1 MQKIKHIKVT
11 PCEPSWPR
19 IFEEESHLIQ
29 TALGNNG
36 LQTHHIGSTSV
47 PGLTSKPTIDMHKP
61 ACLFEGCLSDP
72 RLVWVAFIGD
82 RLAGYI
88 TLQWQ
93 SLYPPFN
100 GQNIPEVMDL
110 NVLPTFRTMGI
121 GSLLLAT
128 AEKEAA
134 SKSQIIGIGVDL
146 YAGKDG
152 GYGAAQSLRPKIL
165 PGKHFGKG
173 VSWPCPIRTLSL

>member
-11 PCEPSWPR
+11 PYEPSWPR

-100 GQNIPEVMDL
+100 GPKYPRGYGFKRTAYL
-110 NVLPTFRTMGI
+110 RTMGI

-134 SKSQIIGIGVDL
+134 SKSQIIGVGL